1 MNDLGVVEVPT
12 ASRVEDAWIFRAAC
26 HLKNVET
33 SAGVLMFGLT
43 LDLGFG
49 IYHQI
54 KALLGGV
61 LLVEGREHLAAA
73 FAENWAANGLPNPL
87 EVVTLELSAAALSRH
102 RVSSPR
108 RRSYGFRWL
117 VHVYRVELALE
128 TLEVL
133 GRTSLVDAL
142 EEQGLVTRLE
152 RVEPDA

>member
-26 HLKNVET
+26 HFKNVET

-87 EVVTLELSAAALSRH
+87 EVVTLELS
-102 RVSSPR
+102 
-108 RRSYGFRWL
+108 YGFRWL